1 MIKRNIINFSDVFII
16 CFFSNDR
23 TCKMHRSFQHSLVYV
38 KEGSLLLK
46 DDDNKTQITV
56 SPGQCVFIK
65 KSCRVTLK
73 KQPGVNGIY
82 QSVVLKFSRKFL
94 MSYYKQHYKDTLFA
108 SYKKGEEK
116 FPNIYTIS
124 GKHPEI
130 ISLFESVAPFVENN
144 SIPSPELLNLK
155 LQEALLI
162 IFSLDKSIYASLFDF
177 AAPWKID
184 ILQFLQD
191 NYMYDMSLEELAGF
205 TGRSVST
212 FKRDFKK
219 ISTLTPMQW
228 LINYRL
234 NIAHNLLQHSNKPIS
249 DICNDVGF
257 KNLSHFSS
265 AYKKFF
271 GHAPSIEK
279 TVSFDIPA

>member
-16 CFFSNDR
+16 CFYSNER
-23 TCKMHRSFQHSLVYV
+23 TCNLHRSFQHSLVYV

-46 DDDNKTQITV
+46 DDENKTQITV
-56 SPGQCVFIK
+56 TPGQCVFIK
-65 KSCRVTLK
+65 KSCKVTLK
-73 KQPGVNGIY
+73 KQPNADGNY
-82 QSVVLKFSRKFL
+82 KSVVLKLSRKFL
-94 MSYYKQHYKDTLFA
+94 MSYYKQHYKDTIIA
-108 SYKKGEEK
+108 STQKGDDK

-130 ISLFESVAPFVENN
+130 ISLFESVAPFVENDC
-144 SIPSPELLNLK
+144 SPSPELLNLK

-162 IFSLDKSIYASLFDF
+162 IFNLDKSIYASLFDF

-219 ISTLTPMQW
+219 ISALTPMQW

-234 NIAHNLLQHSNKPIS
+234 NVAQNLLQNSDKPIS

-257 KNLSHFSS
+257 KNLSHFSN

-279 TVSFDIPA
+279 NCAFDLD

>member
-1 MIKRNIINFSDVFII
+1 MIKRNVINFLDVFII

-23 TCKMHRSFQHSLVYV
+23 TCNLHRSFQHSLVYV
-38 KEGSLLLK
+38 KQGTLLLK
-46 DDDNKTQITV
+46 DDENKTQTTV
-56 SPGQCVFIK
+56 TPGQCVFIK
-65 KSCRVTLK
+65 KSCKVTLQ
-73 KQPGVNGIY
+73 KQPDQNGIY

-94 MSYYKQHYKDTLFA
+94 MSYYKLHYKDKIIA
-108 SYKKGEEK
+108 VHKKTDDK

-130 ISLFESVAPFVENN
+130 TSLFESIAPFVENN
-144 SIPSPELLNLK
+144 CTPSPEFLNLK

-162 IFSLDKSIYASLFDF
+162 IFNLDKSIYASLFDF

-219 ISTLTPMQW
+219 ISALTPMQW

-234 NIAHNLLQHSNKPIS
+234 NMAQNLLKNSDKPIS

-257 KNLSHFSS
+257 KNLSHFSNS
-265 AYKKFF
+265 YKNYF
-271 GHAPSIEK
+271 GYAPSLEGRI
-279 TVSFDIPA
+279 